1 MKYSFFSTLLLAAAL
16 CPVSCTL
23 DKEYRPGD
31 VTPVSSLIS
40 PEDGRYEKFRSG
52 SDATLTFSWFPAYA
66 EDGMGVQYEVVFY
79 DSPDRNNEYRIDAGF
94 NTSVEIPHKQ
104 LDKAAKS
111 LGIGNGADGVMYWSV
126 ISSRGV
132 NEAEATVSPR
142 RIEVTRL
149 NSFEVLP
156 AEVYIT
162 GEGTECGTD
171 LSSAFKA
178 ISEDE
183 EGVFTFYHRL
193 EAGKGVTFTSGKTGD
208 YTTYTIV
215 DGILDDHS
223 TEPATVSE
231 SAVYK
236 ITLDFNTR
244 GVTFE
249 EVSKVIF
256 NFAPRTEDNRDM
268 AYAGNGCWKMTDYP
282 VVFKQESWGLDERYN
297 FRATIDGTE
306 YVWGYVSNDSGTQ
319 SGEQPAS
326 YFYIYNYLYASIT
339 AEYPYFN
346 YSFKFNTGLNG
357 LTVDITVCM
366 NGDTEHPTHIIDN
379 IR

>member
-1 MKYSFFSTLLLAAAL
+1 MLLRRRSMLAGFKTIAGKLGSVEVGKTVTIASVGDFILVHQGNPDKTRYDASCNGTWLLLA
-16 CPVSCTL
+16 
-23 DKEYRPGD
+23 
-31 VTPVSSLIS
+31 
-40 PEDGRYEKFRSG
+40 
-52 SDATLTFSWFPAYA
+52 DAYQA
-66 EDGMGVQYEVVFY
+66 
-79 DSPDRNNEYRIDAGF
+79 
-94 NTSVEIPHKQ
+94 
-104 LDKAAKS
+104 
-111 LGIGNGADGVMYWSV
+111 
-126 ISSRGV
+126 
-132 NEAEATVSPR
+132 
-142 RIEVTRL
+142 
-149 NSFEVLP
+149 
-156 AEVYIT
+156 
-162 GEGTECGTD
+162 
-171 LSSAFKA
+171 
-178 ISEDE
+178 
-183 EGVFTFYHRL
+183 
-193 EAGKGVTFTSGKTGD
+193 GD